1 MLYLTLFEVKRM
13 SYNQSFA
20 AALCLPAQFFVFS
33 LKRGVE
39 KGIHAILTH

>member
-33 LKRGVE
+33 LKRGE
-39 KGIHAILTH
+39 TNKKIEPPF